1 VSASLA
7 SEKIVQ
13 LRQLLAERFGASV
26 PPAQEAAYPT
36 GFAPLDDIGLPR
48 GALTELVAAPSHG
61 PSGSLLLYGL
71 LHAALGRGERVI
83 LIDGTTSFAPQA
95 LPQAE
100 LNRLL
105 WVRCREAW
113 EAVKAADLAVR
124 DGNVAL
130 IVALLTLCPA
140 RELRRIPA
148 TAWHRL
154 QVLAEKS
161 GATLLVFTPRAQ
173 IGCARLRV
181 TAGGAFPLARLHAA
195 REELVA
201 GLNVAV
207 QRRRL
212 GRRDDEELRDAAGA

>member
-1 VSASLA
+1 MSVASPSA
-7 SEKIVQ
+7 KIIQ
-13 LRQLLAERFGASV
+13 LRQLLAERMGSV
-26 PPAQEAAYPT
+26 GTAADDSRYVT
-36 GFAPLDDIGLPR
+36 GFGPLDEIGVPR
-48 GALTELVAAPSHG
+48 GALTEIVAPPSTG
-61 PSGSLLLYGL
+61 PGGSLLLYGL
-71 LHAALGRGERVI
+71 LHAVLGGGGRVI
-83 LIDGTTSFAPQA
+83 LIDGTTSFAPGG

-124 DGNVAL
+124 DGNVPL
-130 IVALLTLCPA
+130 MVALLTLCPA
-140 RELRRIPA
+140 AQLRRIPA

-161 GATLLVFTPRAQ
+161 GATLLVFTPQAQ

-181 TAGGAFPLARLHAA
+181 EAGGAFPLARLHAA

-201 GLNVAV
+201 NLHVKV

-212 GRRDDEELRDAAGA
+212 GRRDDEELRRAVCA